1 MMDTKLIEALLIEL
15 LKLGPERFTQD
26 KILAN
31 LTLAATAAGVS
42 LTTEGSV
49 LQREHLQLAAALE
62 HLATDLGSQ
71 YRARAMLRL
80 GAGLD
85 GIELG
90 AVIEPVDSTSQL
102 PRFVAFGSSA
112 RATIAGIN
120 ADIRKS
126 LQPHTKPPAPRLAGK
141 VRLKRLADQL
151 ATDRATAA

>member
-1 MMDTKLIEALLIEL
+1 MDTRLIEALLIEL
-15 LKLGPERFTQD
+15 LKLPAERFTQD

-31 LTLAATAAGVS
+31 LTLAATAAGLS
-42 LTTEGSV
+42 LSTEGST

-62 HLATDLGSQ
+62 HLAADLGSQ

-90 AVIEPVDSTSQL
+90 AVIEPIDSTSTL

-112 RATIAGIN
+112 RATLAGIG
-120 ADIRKS
+120 ADIRKAS
-126 LQPHTKPPAPRLAGK
+126 QPHTQPAPPRLAGR
-141 VRLKRLADQL
+141 VSLKRLADQL
-151 ATDRATAA
+151 ADDKATAA

>member
-1 MMDTKLIEALLIEL
+1 MDTKLIEALLIEL

-90 AVIEPVDSTSQL
+90 AVIEPIDSTAPL
-102 PRFVAFGSSA
+102 PRFVAFGSNA
-112 RATIAGIN
+112 RATLAGIN
-120 ADIRKS
+120 AEIRKA
-126 LQPHTKPPAPRLAGK
+126 LQPHTKPAPPRIAGR
-141 VRLKRLADQL
+141 VSLKRLASQL
-151 ATDRATAA
+151 ADDKANAA